1 MPKNDSGS
9 PDLNPLDYSVWD
21 ILEHNVCYKRY
32 PNIDTLKA
40 ALVKG
45 AKEIPLE
52 KVRAAIDLWP
62 QRLRACIKNGG
73 DHFE

>member
-1 MPKNDSGS
+1 
-9 PDLNPLDYSVWD
+9 
-21 ILEHNVCYKRY
+21 
-32 PNIDTLKA
+32 
-40 ALVKG
+40 VKG